1 MALARMIVTD
11 EDALICDL
19 AETYH
24 IYDYRRLPVI
34 SVAVFSLGLRQNS
47 RIKMIISGNRI
58 TLEESLLACAVDR
71 LSILAWQK
79 TKDGS
84 KGTNVPQSILE
95 KLLGIDERKSESDTQ
110 TFSSGEEFL
119 RERNRLLGKEET

>member
-1 MALARMIVTD
+1 MIVTD

-24 IYDYRRLPVI
+24 IYDYRRLPVLT
-34 SVAVFSLGLRQNS
+34 VGGFFFWFRQKPKNKKVFFGKRN
-47 RIKMIISGNRI
+47 NF
-58 TLEESLLACAVDR
+58 EESLLACAVDR

>member
-1 MALARMIVTD
+1 MALARMIATD

-24 IYDYRRLPVI
+24 IYDYRRLPVLT
-34 SVAVFSLGLRQNS
+34 VAVFSLGLRPNS
-47 RIKMIISGNRI
+47 RIKMIMSGNRI
-58 TLEESLLACAVDR
+58 TLEESLLACGVDR

-84 KGTNVPQSILE
+84 KGTNVPQSILG

>member
-24 IYDYRRLPVI
+24 IYDYRRLPVL

-47 RIKMIISGNRI
+47 RIKMIMSGNRI

-95 KLLGIDERKSESDTQ
+95 KLLGIESANQ
-110 TFSSGEEFL
+110 SQILRHLVRARSS
-119 RERNRLLGKEET
+119 

>member
-1 MALARMIVTD
+1 MIATD

-19 AETYH
+19 AETYN
-24 IYDYRRLPVI
+24 IYDYRRLPVLT
-34 SVAVFSLGLRQNS
+34 VAVFSLGLRQNS
-47 RIKMIISGNRI
+47 RIKMIMSGNRI
-58 TLEESLLACAVDR
+58 TLEESLLACAVDI
-71 LSILAWQK
+71 LIILAWQK

-84 KGTNVPQSILE
+84 KGTNVPQSILG

>member
-24 IYDYRRLPVI
+24 IYDYRRLPVLT
-34 SVAVFSLGLRQNS
+34 VAVFSLGLRPNS
-47 RIKMIISGNRI
+47 RIKMIMSGNRI

-71 LSILAWQK
+71 LSILACQK
-79 TKDGS
+79 TKDVS
-84 KGTNVPQSILE
+84 KGTNMPQSILE

-119 RERNRLLGKEET
+119 KERNRLLGKEET

>member
-24 IYDYRRLPVI
+24 IYDYRRLPVL

-47 RIKMIISGNRI
+47 RIKMIMSGNRI
-58 TLEESLLACAVDR
+58 TLVESLLGCAVDR

>member
-1 MALARMIVTD
+1 MIVTD

-24 IYDYRRLPVI
+24 IYDYRRLPVLK
-34 SVAVFSLGLRQNS
+34 VAVFSLGLRQNS
-47 RIKMIISGNRI
+47 RIKMIMSGNRI
-58 TLEESLLACAVDR
+58 TLEESLIGCCVGL
-71 LSILAWQK
+71 LMQLAWQK

>member
-24 IYDYRRLPVI
+24 IYDYRRLPVLT
-34 SVAVFSLGLRQNS
+34 VAVFSLGLRQNS
-47 RIKMIISGNRI
+47 RIKMIMSGNRI
-58 TLEESLLACAVDR
+58 TLEESLLSCAVAR

>member
-24 IYDYRRLPVI
+24 IYDYRRLPVLK
-34 SVAVFSLGLRQNS
+34 VAVFSLGLRQNS
-47 RIKMIISGNRI
+47 RIKMIMSGNRI

-71 LSILAWQK
+71 LSILEWQK

-84 KGTNVPQSILE
+84 ICTNVPQSILE

-119 RERNRLLGKEET
+119 KERNRLLGKEET